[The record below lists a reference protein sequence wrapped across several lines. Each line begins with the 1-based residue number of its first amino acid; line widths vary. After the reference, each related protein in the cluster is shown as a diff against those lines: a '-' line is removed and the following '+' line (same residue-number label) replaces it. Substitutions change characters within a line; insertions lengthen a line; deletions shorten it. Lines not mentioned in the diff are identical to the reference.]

1 MLCESSIVTGAD
13 IAAVLP
19 IEQAAQVPAQTQKY
33 DSPALSV
40 LEKRQ
45 IMEVLSR
52 AKSRKEAA
60 ELLGISKSTLWR
72 KCKEFGLE

>member
-1 MLCESSIVTGAD
+1 
-13 IAAVLP
+13 
-19 IEQAAQVPAQTQKY
+19 
-33 DSPALSV
+33 
-40 LEKRQ
+40 
-45 IMEVLSR
+45 MEVLSR